1 MPKWLRS
8 MIVGQKR
15 RYPPKMTHDHGS
27 PGWEARRPTGRRH
40 GPFGMIRI
48 VLVGERGAM
57 CGRFSGMSGHT
68 LLAGK
73 AGLGRDRLMSD
84 SWAGTV
90 PDVDEARGRAV
101 ARKP

>member
-1 MPKWLRS
+1 MR
-8 MIVGQKR
+8 
-15 RYPPKMTHDHGS
+15 
-27 PGWEARRPTGRRH
+27 
-40 GPFGMIRI
+40 
-48 VLVGERGAM
+48 
-57 CGRFSGMSGHT
+57 RFSGMSGHT